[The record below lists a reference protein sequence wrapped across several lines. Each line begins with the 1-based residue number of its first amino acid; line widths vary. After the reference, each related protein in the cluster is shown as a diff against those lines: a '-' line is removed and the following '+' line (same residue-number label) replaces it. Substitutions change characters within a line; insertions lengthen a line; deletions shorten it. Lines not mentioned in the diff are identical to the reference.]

1 VTLIFSAFPFS
12 FCSQSCF
19 SKLLQIETG
28 LTYQALQ
35 G

>member
-12 FCSQSCF
+12 FSSQSCF
-19 SKLLQIETG
+19 SERLQIETD